1 MLSFLLVLFLSNLFI
16 SFKAMLIGSKSFSN
30 SKGLFFTFRTRV
42 LLELVF
48 NFDVSSYSSLYIE
61 KKIFKVFEK
70 KLNIFEVVQTILSD
84 FERF

>member
-1 MLSFLLVLFLSNLFI
+1 
-16 SFKAMLIGSKSFSN
+16 MLIGSKSFSN

-61 KKIFKVFEK
+61 KKIFEVFEK
-70 KLNIFEVVQTILSD
+70 KN
-84 FERF
+84 

>member
-1 MLSFLLVLFLSNLFI
+1 
-16 SFKAMLIGSKSFSN
+16 MLIGSKSFSN

-70 KLNIFEVVQTILSD
+70 KNKYL
-84 FERF
+84 

>member
-1 MLSFLLVLFLSNLFI
+1 
-16 SFKAMLIGSKSFSN
+16 MLIGSKSFSN

-48 NFDVSSYSSLYIE
+48 NFDVSSYSSSYIE

-70 KLNIFEVVQTILSD
+70 KIKYLWSSSAYSEWFRAILND
-84 FERF
+84 FTLFIKYLNT

>member
-1 MLSFLLVLFLSNLFI
+1 
-16 SFKAMLIGSKSFSN
+16 MLIGSKSFSN

-70 KLNIFEVVQTILSD
+70 KKINIFEVVQPILSD